1 MEKLQKKHKKVAL
14 HEAIEKLKSNSADYC
29 GTKLYVQQLREGTE
43 DSVKQMP
50 SKIIKSLLDI
60 KTDNTENCS
69 APVCRH
75 IQEEQCTMSLQWFLL
90 LLISFLLGSLPRSL
104 ICKVRLQLKL

>member
-1 MEKLQKKHKKVAL
+1 M
-14 HEAIEKLKSNSADYC
+14 
-29 GTKLYVQQLREGTE
+29 YVQQLREGTE

-60 KTDNTENCS
+60 KTDNTERLVIVSFLYAFALLLFVLGSVQIEDCS